1 MFFVFFYFSNSLK
14 KVLTLLCFSL
24 KYSSLVKDDT
34 VDHKDV
40 LILNGNS
47 LDGCMIS
54 TICSLVIEDIDDSMD
69 ELIYIGNDGNCFS
82 LYWFC

>member
-1 MFFVFFYFSNSLK
+1 M
-14 KVLTLLCFSL
+14 
-24 KYSSLVKDDT
+24 
-34 VDHKDV
+34 VDPKDV

-69 ELIYIGNDGNCFS
+69 ELIIIGNDGNYFS